1 MKHLTIRVNWTNNIN
16 MMNPKFSF
24 IESINLGTDSKLD
37 LVSVNNTKYIIKTYL
52 GYDSIT
58 KRNREFQ
65 FHQELKQ
72 LNFLSFEFNY
82 LDLVDKDQLCFKYI
96 ENLKTFSDFDDV
108 TKFELLSDFMKQL
121 HSVSKS
127 KIDYDNYYNWLKTEI
142 KTANVE
148 YKFIDKGLSIIAKL
162 SNQEQPL
169 TLLHSDFHTNNIG
182 LINGSQILLFDSGH
196 CPYLFGHPYHDL
208 SRIMIYHPKGIM
220 LEGDKVEPSMLP
232 FYMSIKDKKTF
243 WDFCYIQSLMMNSN
257 QYVTTSQEV
266 MEYLFT
272 KI

>member
-1 MKHLTIRVNWTNNIN
+1 

-52 GYDSIT
+52 GVESVM

-72 LNFLSFEFNY
+72 LDLLSFEFNF
-82 LDLVDKDQLCFKYI
+82 LDLVDKQQLCFKYI
-96 ENLKTFSDFDDV
+96 DNLKTFSDFDDV
-108 TKFELLSDFMKQL
+108 TKFELLSNFMNKL

-142 KTANVE
+142 KTAKVDSK
-148 YKFIDKGLSIIAKL
+148 YIDKASKIIDNL
-162 SNQEQPL
+162 SNQNENL

-182 LINGSQILLFDSGH
+182 LVNNNQVLLFDSGH
-196 CPYLFGHPYHDL
+196 CPYLFGHHYHDL
-208 SRIMIYHPKGIM
+208 SRIMIYHPEGIM
-220 LEGDKVEPSMLP
+220 LEGDKIEPSMLP
-232 FYMSIKDKKTF
+232 FFKSIKDQKTF
-243 WDFCYIQSLMMNSN
+243 IEFCYIQSLMMNSN
-257 QYVTTSQEV
+257 QYVTTSKEV

-272 KI
+272 II